1 MKRYILYAGVNGAGK
16 STLYRT
22 THYKDSMPRVNTDEI
37 LREFGDWR
45 NSSDLIKA
53 GKIAVERLND
63 YLLQGVAFNQETTL
77 CGHSIIRTMQRA
89 KDAGYMIEMHYVG
102 VDSPQI
108 AKQRIAERV
117 KMGGHGIPDQ
127 DVDRRYEESLKN
139 LEKVLGL
146 CDLTALYDNTTQ
158 FRRFA
163 IYKNGKAMRV
173 SHNIPAWYQKWM
185 SADVTSVWKE
195 TKDVF
200 NGEVERGGVKDEQGV
215 VDMIKEMKE
224 EIVLASVEDVKHV
237 GNMYDAVND
246 YFEKHENYC
255 YPNWQKGKYPV
266 LEDAQRA
273 MENQTLY
280 VLKTEEGIAGAI
292 IIDHT
297 QHSEYKKISWTLQV
311 PDESVMTMHT
321 VVVAP
326 DYRGR
331 GFGEKLVRFGIDFC
345 KNSGAK
351 TIRLDTH
358 YKNVPA
364 RQLYKKRGFVGLE
377 CHESFVESI
386 SL

>member
-1 MKRYILYAGVNGAGK
+1 MSGIEAAKKLYKTCRNMDIEETMELMLNAETEEEEEFFSLLSDFIL
-16 STLYRT
+16 
-22 THYKDSMPRVNTDEI
+22 
-37 LREFGDWR
+37 
-45 NSSDLIKA
+45 
-53 GKIAVERLND
+53 
-63 YLLQGVAFNQETTL
+63 
-77 CGHSIIRTMQRA
+77 QR
-89 KDAGYMIEMHYVG
+89 KQKEVIE
-102 VDSPQI
+102 Q
-108 AKQRIAERV
+108 
-117 KMGGHGIPDQ
+117 
-127 DVDRRYEESLKN
+127 
-139 LEKVLGL
+139 
-146 CDLTALYDNTTQ
+146 
-158 FRRFA
+158 
-163 IYKNGKAMRV
+163 
-173 SHNIPAWYQKWM
+173 
-185 SADVTSVWKE
+185 
-195 TKDVF
+195 
-200 NGEVERGGVKDEQGV
+200 
-215 VDMIKEMKE
+215 MKE
-224 EIVLASVEDVKHV
+224 KIVLASVEDVKHV

-266 LEDAQRA
+266 LEDAKKA

-358 YKNVPA
+358 HKNVPA
-364 RQLYKKRGFVGLE
+364 RQLYKKRGFVSLE